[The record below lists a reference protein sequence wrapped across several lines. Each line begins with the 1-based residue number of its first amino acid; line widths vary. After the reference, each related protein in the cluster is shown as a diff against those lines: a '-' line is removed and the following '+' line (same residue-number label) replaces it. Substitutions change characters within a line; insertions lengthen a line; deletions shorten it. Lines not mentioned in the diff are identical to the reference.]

1 MLNCVN
7 SKTTTKST
15 LNHDF
20 KLIKFFAKR
29 KVLNT
34 KPNVRK
40 LQKYILVCFYLM
52 DSKCGFVILEDERS
66 FRLLW
71 SFDINDLC
79 DFFSL
84 RFATKW
90 FSNFTMD
97 DFYEWSV
104 IFSVC
109 LIDGWSILSA
119 CVRETVCD
127 QNRFNR
133 FSICVSWSCERQTR
147 TQTHTSNTPILL
159 KTFFCFAYFEFS
171 IFKWN
176 NNFAIIIRKKHTHT
190 WIATQKKREL
200 GYIITV

>member
-1 MLNCVN
+1 
-7 SKTTTKST
+7 
-15 LNHDF
+15 
-20 KLIKFFAKR
+20 
-29 KVLNT
+29 
-34 KPNVRK
+34 
-40 LQKYILVCFYLM
+40 M

-147 TQTHTSNTPILL
+147 TQTHTSNTPILP